1 MNKLKI
7 QSGSVVLLLISILYS
22 FSSQGQNTNTEKIHS
37 FLETV
42 LDSFP
47 GVPGINLVAVNGDG
61 ILFYE
66 SAGYAVVEAST
77 RFTPETGMYIASN
90 TKAFVGLA
98 LAKLVSDGQVSA
110 DAPITKYIN
119 RKFFPD
125 SIDVDQIYVRDLP
138 GHTHGLSN
146 DAMTF
151 RTAFTGT
158 APDSLLPDLLQYTSY
173 SSSPPSK
180 NFRYNNFSYLL
191 IGLIIQNVT
200 GLSWRTYITDNIIR
214 MANLTN
220 TSPCISDYKNKAV
233 ASPYLFNQPGHKIS
247 VKKQDNTM
255 HAAGGLVS
263 TSRDMADWLRLFIN
277 DGSASEQQSI
287 NPEYIRLAKKTLVAD
302 TGRMGPFQRY
312 GYAWGWL
319 VGNFNDE
326 SFYFHFGN
334 YTGLGCM
341 MSFMPE
347 QKIGVFVFV
356 NEGVAGLYLSALV
369 TTYVYNQLLE
379 KENEPEITA
388 MIMNMVNKT
397 FAETEV
403 KTLTIAPEKS
413 LPFRLPGQFVSDP
426 YGDLDFSVKND
437 SVMAQMGN
445 LFSPLYQGDSTNH
458 FILQW
463 VPGDPEDIWI
473 KQNDS
478 GLEIQYEDFTTFR
491 KR

>member
-1 MNKLKI
+1 MIKLNI
-7 QSGSVVLLLISILYS
+7 RSGSIIVLLISILYS
-22 FSSQGQNTNTEKIHS
+22 FSTQGQNANIQKIHT

-47 GVPGINLVAVNGDG
+47 GVPGINLVVVNEDG

-66 SAGYAVVEAST
+66 SAGYAVMEAST
-77 RFTPETGMYIASN
+77 RFTAETGMYIASN

-125 SIDVDQIYVRDLP
+125 SIDVNQIYVRDLP

-158 APDSLLPDLLQYTSY
+158 APDSLLPELLQFTSY
-173 SSSPPSK
+173 SSTPPSK

-191 IGLIIQNVT
+191 IGMIIQNVT
-200 GLSWRTYITDNIIR
+200 GLSWRTYLTDNILNK
-214 MANLTN
+214 ANLTN
-220 TSPCISDYKNKAV
+220 TSPYFSDYKNKEL

-263 TSRDMADWLRLFIN
+263 TSRDMAEWLQLFIN
-277 DGSASEQQSI
+277 DGSDGEQQFI
-287 NPEYIRLAKKTLVAD
+287 NPEYIRLAKNVG
-302 TGRMGPFQRY
+302 GRYRPNGPFQRY

-334 YTGLGCM
+334 YSGLGCM

-347 QKIGVFVFV
+347 QKTGVFVFV
-356 NEGVAGLYLSALV
+356 NVGVAGLYLSALV
-369 TTYVYNQLLE
+369 TTYVYNQLLG

-388 MIMNMVNKT
+388 MIMKMVNKT
-397 FAETEV
+397 FAETEGNS
-403 KTLTIAPEKS
+403 LIIAPEKS
-413 LPFRLPGQFVSDP
+413 LPFHLPGQFVSDP
-426 YGDLDFSVKND
+426 YGDLDISVKND

-463 VPGDPEDIWI
+463 VPGDHENIWI

-478 GLEIQYEDFTTFR
+478 ELEIQYEDFTTFR